1 MGPINIIGLLFLLG
15 GSAIF
20 YYSRKITTENAIKYG
35 SICQKIKANEVADIE
50 FYKDITSKYHK
61 LVSGLFLAMGV
72 MLQFISSNMIFLIAC
87 FLFFFMLL
95 FIKSSVEYKIY
106 EAEARLEAETGRGK

>member
-15 GSAIF
+15 GVAIF
-20 YYSRKITTENAIKYG
+20 YYSRKIITENATKYG
-35 SICQKIKANEVADIE
+35 SICQKIKDTDIKDME

-61 LVSGLFLAMGV
+61 LVSGLFVAMGV
-72 MLQFISSNMIFLIAC
+72 MLQFVKSNMIFLIAC

-95 FIKSSVEYKIY
+95 FLKASIEYKIL
-106 EAEARLEAETGRGK
+106 EAEARLEVEIGRGK